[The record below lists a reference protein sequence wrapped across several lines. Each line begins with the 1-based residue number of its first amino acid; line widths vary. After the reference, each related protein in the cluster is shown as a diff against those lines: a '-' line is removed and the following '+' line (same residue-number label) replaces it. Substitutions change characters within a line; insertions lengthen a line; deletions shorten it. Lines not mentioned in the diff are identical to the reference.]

1 MKANIAGK
9 KSFLA
14 FFAELIAHNHANNR
28 RQDTRFASS
37 PRADKQILEELN
49 FDNVAYLSDN

>member
-1 MKANIAGK
+1 MKTNTTGK

-14 FFAELIAHNHANNR
+14 FFAELSAHSHPNNR
-28 RQDTRFASS
+28 RKSSRFASS